1 MGGRF
6 QKTRAVRFL
15 LLILLVQPALAGQ
28 DWIVRRSGG
37 WQLQLPSSLRQAL
50 PAGFQPW
57 TVADYIPYVRSSFH
71 YSPRQL
77 PFAVAADFNGDGK
90 RDLIV
95 DGRTST
101 ASLRLALLSP
111 GYRATVLE
119 KAPLQNPQS
128 QTYEAPGPDGK
139 IHPQRG
145 LWVYLEHLPPGRIER
160 PVGDQPPLQLKH
172 DGYQV
177 VYLMKTTILYRY
189 LNGKF
194 EEIYNAD

>member
-1 MGGRF
+1 M
-6 QKTRAVRFL
+6 RFL

-28 DWIVRRSGG
+28 DWIVRQKGG
-37 WQLQLPSSLRQAL
+37 WQLQLPPNLLEAL
-50 PAGFQPW
+50 PAGFRPW
-57 TVADYIPYVRSSFH
+57 TVADYIPYVRSSYH
-71 YSPRQL
+71 YSARQL
-77 PFAVAADFNGDGK
+77 PFAVVADFNGDGQK
-90 RDLIV
+90 DLIV
-95 DGRTST
+95 DGRNGSNW
-101 ASLRLALLSP
+101 LRLSLLSP
-111 GYRATVLE
+111 RYQPVVLE
-119 KAPLQNPQS
+119 KAPLRDPHT

-139 IHPQRG
+139 LRRQSG

-160 PVGDQPPLQLKH
+160 PVGDQPPLQLKQ